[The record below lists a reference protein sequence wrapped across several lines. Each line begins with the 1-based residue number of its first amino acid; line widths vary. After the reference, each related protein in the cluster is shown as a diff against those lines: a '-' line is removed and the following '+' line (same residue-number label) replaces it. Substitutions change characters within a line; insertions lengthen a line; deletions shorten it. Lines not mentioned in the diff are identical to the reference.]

1 MIAESFYNS
10 IDPWILIGLGM
21 ILLGIALVLPKIQ
34 NFVFKTVVE
43 LKKNEREEFKNE
55 ILSEKVADI
64 SQKNPIF

>member
-34 NFVFKTVVE
+34 NGGRV
-43 LKKNEREEFKNE
+43 KKE
-55 ILSEKVADI
+55 
-64 SQKNPIF
+64 